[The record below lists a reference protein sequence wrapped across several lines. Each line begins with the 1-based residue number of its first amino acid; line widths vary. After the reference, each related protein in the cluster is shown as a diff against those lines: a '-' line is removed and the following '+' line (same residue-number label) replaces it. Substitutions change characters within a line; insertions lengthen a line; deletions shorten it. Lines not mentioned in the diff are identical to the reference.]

1 MTQHD
6 AHPELLLEEPGH
18 QPAPVAPG
26 TAAPDPAADRA
37 FRRTV
42 VGAVIGSV
50 VEFYEFSAYGVLAT
64 TMAAVFF
71 PIADPTVALL
81 SSLAVF
87 ALAFFARPLGGFFWG
102 PLGDRIG
109 RKRTLALTILL
120 MSGSTLLM
128 GLLPGYAVIG
138 VAAPVLLVVLRFL
151 QGFSCGGEVSGAVS
165 FIAEQAPAARRG
177 FYVSLI
183 VVGAT
188 LGTLLGTVVPAALLL
203 TLSPEAMVEWGWRI
217 PFLLALPL
225 GVVAVYIRRRLDET
239 PYFLELKRRQGRRR
253 NPIAAALSGRRQW
266 RLLSQSVLITSL
278 NAASFFMLVG
288 YLPSF
293 TVRTL
298 GLKGAMAF
306 MPTVLAIVTMLGAEL
321 VAARLSDRIGRRP
334 VLLAS
339 GVWLLVL
346 SWPAF
351 LLITS
356 GAMGPMVA
364 GLVVMGIGAGAF
376 TAVTNPAIIEL
387 FSTSVRVT
395 GHGITYNLAIAVF
408 GGSAPYLL
416 TWLGDASG
424 SAVVGAFYIMAVA
437 LIAIPAVLSI
447 PEMAG
452 KPLKTG

>member
-1 MTQHD
+1 MT
-6 AHPELLLEEPGH
+6 ELDPRQELVLEGAPPPG
-18 QPAPVAPG
+18 
-26 TAAPDPAADRA
+26 AAGADPDPDRARA

-50 VEFYEFSAYGVLAT
+50 VEFYEFTAYGVLAT

-71 PIADPTVALL
+71 PATDPTVALL

-102 PLGDRIG
+102 PMGDRIG

-120 MSGSTLLM
+120 MSASTLLI
-128 GLLPGYAVIG
+128 GVLPSYAAIG
-138 VAAPVLLVVLRFL
+138 VAAPVLLIVLRFL

-165 FIAEQAPAARRG
+165 FIAEQAPVSRRG
-177 FYVSLI
+177 FSVALI
-183 VVGAT
+183 TVGAT
-188 LGTLLGTVVPAALLL
+188 LGTLLGTVVPAILLL
-203 TLSPEAMVEWGWRI
+203 TLSTEAMMTWGWRV

-225 GVVAVYIRRRLDET
+225 GVVAIYIRRRLDET
-239 PYFLELKRRQGRRR
+239 PYFLELKRRSETRR

-266 RLLSQSVLITSL
+266 WLLGQCLLITSL
-278 NAASFFMLVG
+278 GAASFFMLVG

-293 TVRTL
+293 AVRTL
-298 GLKGAMAF
+298 QLTGAAAF
-306 MPTVLAIVTMLGAEL
+306 LPTMVAIVTMLGAEL
-321 VAARLSDRIGRRP
+321 IAAWLSDRLGRRL
-334 VLLAS
+334 VLVGS
-339 GVWLLVL
+339 GLWLLLL

-356 GAMGPMVA
+356 GSFGPMVV
-364 GLVVMGIGAGAF
+364 GLVIMGIGAGAF
-376 TAVTNPAIIEL
+376 TALTNPAVIEL

-395 GHGITYNLAIAVF
+395 GHGIAYNVGIAVF

-416 TWLGDASG
+416 TWFGDLTG
-424 SAVVGAFYIMAVA
+424 SAVVGAFYIMAVS
-437 LIAIPAVLSI
+437 LIAIPAALSI

>member
-1 MTQHD
+1 MTEHD
-6 AHPELLLEEPGH
+6 PHAELVLDDTSPPRETP
-18 QPAPVAPG
+18 
-26 TAAPDPAADRA
+26 PDPERDRA

-71 PIADPTVALL
+71 PIADPTAALL

-102 PLGDRIG
+102 PVGDRIG

-120 MSGSTLLM
+120 MSASTLLM
-128 GLLPGYAVIG
+128 GLLPSYAAIG
-138 VAAPVLLVVLRFL
+138 VAAPIMLVILRFL

-165 FIAEQAPAARRG
+165 FIAEQAPAKRRG
-177 FYVSLI
+177 FFVSLI

-188 LGTLLGTVVPAALLL
+188 LGTLLGTLVPATLLL
-203 TLSPEAMVEWGWRI
+203 TLSTEDMQAWGWRI
-217 PFLLALPL
+217 PFLFALPL
-225 GVVAVYIRRRLDET
+225 GVVAIYIRRKLDET
-239 PYFLELKRRQGRRR
+239 PYFLELKRRSGARR
-253 NPIAAALSGRRQW
+253 NPVTAALSGRRQW
-266 RLLSQSVLITSL
+266 TLLSQSVLITSL

-293 TVRTL
+293 AVRDLRLT
-298 GLKGAMAF
+298 GALAF
-306 MPTVLAIVTMLGAEL
+306 MPTVLAIVTMLASEL
-321 VAARLSDRIGRRP
+321 MAARLSDRIGRRR
-334 VLLAS
+334 VLVGS
-339 GVWLLVL
+339 GLWLLVL

-356 GAMGPMVA
+356 GSLGPMAV
-364 GLVVMGIGAGAF
+364 GLVIMGIGAGAF

-416 TWLGDASG
+416 TWLGGVTG
-424 SAVVGAFYIMAVA
+424 SAVVGAFYIMAVS

-452 KPLKTG
+452 KPMKTG